1 MTTFRGEVPEP
12 TMTTYAK
19 PDDQD
24 HDLVEHLIAYRAPSD
39 PETVASF
46 ETIREVFKAAGH
58 IVVDRVPRTPDRTVA
73 LRKIHEAC
81 MASIA
86 ALALNQEE
94 P

>member
-1 MTTFRGEVPEP
+1 MTID
-12 TMTTYAK
+12 TYAK

-24 HDLVEHLIAYRAPSD
+24 HELVEHLIAYKAPTSD
-39 PETVASF
+39 EVIASF

-73 LRKIHEAC
+73 LRSIHRAC
-81 MASIA
+81 MDSIA
-86 ALALNQEE
+86 ALACNQED